1 MRITD
6 ALAARPELFEDL
18 LVDDEVN
25 RWWLQLWAT
34 ESYEVRLLTWEREQ
48 SSDWHDHGGS
58 SGAWTVTAGTLYETY
73 RAEDHV
79 SVRDRHYV
87 AGDHGSFG
95 PEHVH
100 DVIYEAG
107 KPAVEHPRL
116 LPAAQR
122 SHRLRPDSIRLRGAR
137 VRARREPRRAALSL
151 EAHDQGLI
159 PHACATRS
167 NDLKRAAREC
177 NRVDTMISSAAV
189 RSSNATSPS
198 LTVD

>member
-1 MRITD
+1 MSLNVEQIFSEAPTARKAELRAFFEALELPESRLDGDTLERITG

-25 RWWLQLWAT
+25 RWWLQLWVT

-58 SGAWTVTAGTLYETY
+58 SGAWTVTQGALYETY
-73 RAEDHV
+73 RAEDFV

-87 AGDHGSFG
+87 AGDSSSFD

-107 KPAVEHPRL
+107 KPAV
-116 LPAAQR
+116 
-122 SHRLRPDSIRLRGAR
+122 SIHAYSPPLSGLTIYDRTRFGFVAR
-137 VRARREPRRAALSL
+137 DFVLEERRAEGQSTA
-151 EAHDQGLI
+151 
-159 PHACATRS
+159 
-167 NDLKRAAREC
+167 ND
-177 NRVDTMISSAAV
+177 
-189 RSSNATSPS
+189 
-198 LTVD
+198 